1 MKLKITSFMFSAMLL
16 LGLGSTSLMAD
27 DSKASKCGGEKK
39 EVVEKCGT
47 AKCGG
52 EKKAPAT
59 KCGGEKSKEASKCG
73 GEKKE
78 AAKSPAKCG

>member
-27 DSKASKCGGEKK
+27 NSKASKCGSDKK
-39 EVVEKCGT
+39 EMVEKCGT

-52 EKKAPAT
+52 D
-59 KCGGEKSKEASKCG
+59 
-73 GEKKE
+73 KKE
-78 AAKSPAKCG
+78 APKSPAKCG